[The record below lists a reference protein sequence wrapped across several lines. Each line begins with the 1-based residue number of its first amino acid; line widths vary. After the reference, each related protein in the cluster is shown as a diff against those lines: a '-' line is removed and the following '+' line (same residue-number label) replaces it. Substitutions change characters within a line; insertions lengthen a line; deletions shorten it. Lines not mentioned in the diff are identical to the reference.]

1 MEPNLPGLKTVYE
14 SYFGARK
21 KYMDKADVITLLT
34 IHTDLF
40 IKDTDAIQCYG
51 MCQMTCVT
59 ETKGSDAVYGQ
70 LKFCEFLEL
79 MGRIAQLKYQASADK
94 PEYAQMTLA
103 AKMENVLDVVLEVKD
118 IKRIEPSITVVD
130 ESEPDSDY

>member
-1 MEPNLPGLKTVYE
+1 
-14 SYFGARK
+14 
-21 KYMDKADVITLLT
+21 
-34 IHTDLF
+34 
-40 IKDTDAIQCYG
+40 
-51 MCQMTCVT
+51 MTCVT

-70 LKFCEFLEL
+70 LKFAEFLEL
-79 MGRIAQLKYQASADK
+79 MGRIAQLKYQASNDK

-118 IKRIEPSITVVD
+118 IKRIEPSITIVD